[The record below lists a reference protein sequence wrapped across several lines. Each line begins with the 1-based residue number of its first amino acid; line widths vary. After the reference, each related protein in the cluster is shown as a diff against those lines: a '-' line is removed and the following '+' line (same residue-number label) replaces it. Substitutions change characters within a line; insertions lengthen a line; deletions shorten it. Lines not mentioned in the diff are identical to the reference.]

1 MELFSRQIS
10 FYPQFV
16 LAMVDRSI
24 SLFIDRSSA
33 MNVLTY
39 AESRFRCLKIVWG
52 RPSQTID
59 KERVSFC
66 LQVKEANLPKV
77 VRL

>member
-1 MELFSRQIS
+1 MEPFSRQIS
-10 FYPQFV
+10 LYPQFV

-39 AESRFRCLKIVWG
+39 AESRFRC
-52 RPSQTID
+52 
-59 KERVSFC
+59 
-66 LQVKEANLPKV
+66 
-77 VRL
+77 